1 MKTKLIFTVALM
13 FALSLPVPA
22 QARPVTC
29 QGERATIVGTKR
41 ADVLEGT
48 SGRDVI
54 AGRGG
59 GDTITGSG
67 GNDLICGQGG
77 KDTLTGSEGND
88 RITGGPGSDF
98 FSGGPG
104 DDTLDGGRDADSDKG
119 WDDVLSF
126 ASSEQG
132 VAVDA
137 PARTGSAEGDGSDT
151 LVGYF
156 EVIEGSEFDDVI
168 DGSVSEFELRG
179 LGGNDH
185 LIGGSPF
192 VTLLGGP
199 GDDILE
205 ASDFTQAYGH
215 ATVSYVSSPAA
226 VQVDLAAGTASGEG
240 QDTLVRISH
249 VIGSPFDDVI
259 AGDDLSNLILG
270 GSGNDRL
277 EGLGD
282 RDRLSGGA
290 GDDIARG
297 GAGDD
302 FLGDSVVN
310 GPDGD
315 DEFYGDD
322 GNDAFSLGAGAD
334 LIDGGA
340 GVDGISYPPRDG
352 LVVDLSTGVI
362 SLPGDPDDTV
372 AAIEDVYSPGSAG
385 DVSVTLIGDA
395 GPNALTGG
403 QGDDTIQGGAGD
415 DDLRGGAGDDDI
427 DGGEGV
433 DVANGKNGSD
443 RCVNVEEKFSCER

>member
-1 MKTKLIFTVALM
+1 LMVALS
-13 FALSLPVPA
+13 FSTQALAGPVI
-22 QARPVTC
+22 C

-41 ADVLEGT
+41 SEVLEGT

-59 GDTITGSG
+59 GDAIAGGG
-67 GNDLICGQGG
+67 GNDVICGQGG
-77 KDTLTGSEGND
+77 RDTLSGGEGND

-104 DDTLDGGRDADSDKG
+104 DDTLDGGSDADSDKG

-132 VAVDA
+132 VTVDA
-137 PARTGSAEGDGSDT
+137 PARTGSAEGEGSDT

-156 EVIEGSEFDDVI
+156 EIIEGSEFDDGI

-185 LIGGSPF
+185 LIGGSPY
-192 VTLLGGP
+192 VTLVGGP

-205 ASDFTQAYGH
+205 ASDFTDAYGH
-215 ATVSYVSSPAA
+215 ATVSYVGSSAP
-226 VQVDLAAGTASGEG
+226 VQVDLAAGVATGEG
-240 QDTLVRISH
+240 EDTLVRISH
-249 VIGSPFDDVI
+249 VIGSPHDDVV
-259 AGDDLSNLILG
+259 AGDDLSNLLLG

-277 EGLGD
+277 DGLGE

-290 GDDIARG
+290 GDDIAHG

-310 GPDGD
+310 GPDGAD
-315 DEFYGDD
+315 QFYGDD
-322 GNDAFSLGAGAD
+322 GNDAFSLGTGAD

-340 GVDGISYPPRDG
+340 GVDGISYPPVEG
-352 LVVDLSTGVI
+352 LVVDLSAGVI
-362 SLPGDPDDTV
+362 TLPGDPDDRV

-385 DVSVTLIGDA
+385 DVSVTLIGDD

-403 QGDDTIQGGAGD
+403 QGDDTIQGGGGD
-415 DDLRGGAGDDDI
+415 DELRGGAGDDDI
-427 DGGEGV
+427 DGGDGV